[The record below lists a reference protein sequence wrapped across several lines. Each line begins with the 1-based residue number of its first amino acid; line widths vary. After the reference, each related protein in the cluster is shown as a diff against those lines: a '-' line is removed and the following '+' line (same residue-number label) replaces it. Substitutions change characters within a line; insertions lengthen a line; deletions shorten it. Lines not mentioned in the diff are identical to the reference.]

1 MATYLQG
8 VTDYIPEFQPF
19 QPDLNFYANV
29 MQTKQ
34 NQYDTN
40 YKAVNNLYGELYDA
54 ELTHE
59 KNIEKKDQLLKNLD
73 FELKRVSGLDLSLE
87 QNVNQAKQV
96 FKPFYQDKYLMKD
109 MAYTKNFNST
119 LNRAKALQNNPDEKQ
134 SAQYWDTGIKDMM
147 YRREEFR
154 NADLE
159 KTLNMSDAEYTPYV
173 NAAKVYRELAKE
185 MNLSVDIEK
194 PDASGMYMVRQ
205 KNGDLIL
212 PTLQKLFLSEYTNNP
227 ALQKVYATQAYV
239 NRNEYIAQNAERFKG
254 DKLAA
259 EKEYLQSRYAQLKD
273 YTARRAEA
281 HQDAVK
287 VTTNKKNAVENSIE
301 KGEVNPAQN
310 EYLRKLNQMYEIN
323 TKVSDHSNKLNEQLN
338 GESRT
343 ITTQGPTSSSDLD
356 LTNMELARLK
366 VDSGIAAFDA
376 EQDIMGEADIAARK
390 DMVFKQD
397 FSKLYMENLNHQH
410 AMQRQSASDARAD
423 AREMMKVKAAKILE
437 RDKSLVASGAY
448 VYDIN
453 GNVTPNPAYAGTYT
467 GDVPPG
473 GSEVKVENI
482 KTLNAGDYFE
492 KVSTLTSG
500 YAKNM
505 YSTIANL
512 YESGELD
519 NTELWGIMHPNETPK
534 ANQNY
539 ADAKAEF
546 YKEYYKFK
554 ENSDQVTNNLATS
567 GKLFKYRNQLKKWA
581 AKNFGS
587 KGADLVLAPDPNN
600 DRLANHDASV
610 QQFEWYTKEYYK
622 IKETNN
628 ERIENT
634 LMKSLGNSGY
644 SEQTKKALIDLYK
657 RKVVTHEYDDDD
669 FTRIANKY
677 ILEKMEPDFKNKEQL
692 KRGVTGTTKESA
704 TYNAD
709 LLKFLKEKDKAKGSR
724 TPGKEH
730 DVRFNN
736 LTLDEVK
743 NYSDQF
749 GSKKGYVDPKIA
761 NTSSLKAVLNDMNN
775 SYYTIVS
782 NADKKTGLLSTLP
795 TLINGADGKA
805 TLAANEASAI
815 VNIGAVGTFGN
826 KAFFETLN
834 DITRINFKND
844 PNKYRIT
851 LNGNSTRDAADDLNS
866 ESAKYKDFLRALSH
880 TIRDKSKP
888 EDFIITQS
896 QIAFE
901 DKNLGAMTI
910 KVPRSFAEKYFKT
923 DDGKTDAELVNK
935 IVEKGITFVAPKYE
949 WKNSLFLN
957 NKTTPVQAVINASVN
972 NKLEYKDPS
981 NAGNYTIEKFDD
993 GSYRANVSF
1002 KEMGPDGKAIV
1013 STSLL
1018 TSEQLGNNVDLLV
1031 QQANHQ
1037 MAIRNQ
1043 ENLTKYKEFHAAGN
1057 TQAMR
1062 NAEKEFGFIP
1072 KNFGWKY

>member
-134 SAQYWDTGIKDMM
+134 RNQYWDVGIKDMM

-227 ALQKVYATQAYV
+227 ALQKVYATEAYV
-239 NRNEYIAQNAERFKG
+239 KRNDYIAQNAERFKG

-259 EKEYLQSRYAQLKD
+259 EKEYLRTNYNQLKD
-273 YTARRAEA
+273 YTAKRAEA
-281 HQDAVK
+281 HQEAVK
-287 VTTNKKNAVENSIE
+287 VTTNKMNAVENSIE
-301 KGEVNPAQN
+301 KGDVNPAQN

-323 TKVSDHSNKLNEQLN
+323 TKVSNYSTQLNEQLN
-338 GESRT
+338 GQS
-343 ITTQGPTSSSDLD
+343 TTTSNDGSSSESDLD
-356 LTNMELARLK
+356 LNNMELARLQ
-366 VDSGIAAFDA
+366 VDSGIAAFQA
-376 EQDIMGEADIAARK
+376 EQHIKDEADFAARK
-390 DMVFKQD
+390 DMIFTQD

-410 AMQRQSASDARAD
+410 AMQRQSISDARAD
-423 AREMMKVKAAKILE
+423 ARETAKLKAARILE

-453 GNVTPNPAYAGTYT
+453 GDITPNPAYAGTYT

-473 GSEVKVENI
+473 GTEVKVENI
-482 KTLNAGDYFE
+482 KKLNAGDYFE

-512 YESGELD
+512 YQSGKLD

-554 ENSDQVTNNLATS
+554 ENSEQETNNLATS

-587 KGADLVLAPDPNN
+587 EGADLVLVPDPEN

-622 IKETNN
+622 IKKTND
-628 ERIENT
+628 ERIDNA
-634 LMKSLGNSGY
+634 LMKSLSTGNY
-644 SEQTKKALIDLYK
+644 TEQTKKEIVNLYK
-657 RKVVTHEYDDDD
+657 NKFLTGKIDEDQFDELVQ
-669 FTRIANKY
+669 KY
-677 ILEKMEPDFKNKEQL
+677 IIDKYEKNRMSSSNVDYVGSSKNK
-692 KRGVTGTTKESA
+692 KKATGESLFGIPLDDNG
-704 TYNAD
+704 NAD
-709 LLKFLKEKDKAKGSR
+709 FNISFEGVAKGSGAGGTIQKMHER
-724 TPGKEH
+724 M
-730 DVRFNN
+730 
-736 LTLDEVK
+736 EVPEL
-743 NYSDQF
+743 S
-749 GSKKGYVDPKIA
+749 A
-761 NTSSLKAVLNDMNN
+761 LKTA
-775 SYYTIVS
+775 YYNIVS

-795 TLINGADGKA
+795 TLINGKDGKA

-880 TIRDKSKP
+880 TIRDKTKP
-888 EDFIITQS
+888 EDFILTQS

-923 DDGKTDAELVNK
+923 DDGTTDAELVNK
-935 IVEKGITFVAPKYE
+935 LVEKGITFVAPKYE

-972 NKLEYKDPS
+972 NTLEYKDPS
-981 NAGNYTIEKFDD
+981 NAGNYTIEKFGD
-993 GSYRANVSF
+993 GSYRANVSI

-1013 STSLL
+1013 STSML

-1031 QQANHQ
+1031 HSANNEIALQ
-1037 MAIRNQ
+1037 NK
-1043 ENLTKYKEFHAAGN
+1043 ENLQKYREFHAAGN
-1057 TQAMR
+1057 TDAMR